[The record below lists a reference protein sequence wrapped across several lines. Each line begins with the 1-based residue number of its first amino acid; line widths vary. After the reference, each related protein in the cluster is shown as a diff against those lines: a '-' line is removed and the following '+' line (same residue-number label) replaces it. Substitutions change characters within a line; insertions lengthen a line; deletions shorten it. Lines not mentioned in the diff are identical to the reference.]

1 MTNVILCGGVGS
13 RMWPISRTYY
23 PKQFYKFD
31 KYSLFQENII
41 RNSSICEH
49 QMVVSNQTQYFL
61 AYDQLEEL
69 NIKDY
74 SFLLEPT
81 PRDTSGAIALAALS
95 VDENE
100 VIFVTPSDHK
110 IDDMLSYK
118 QATTRAKKLAE
129 DGFLVTFG
137 INPDAPDTGYGY
149 IKTDGE
155 NVLEFKE
162 KPNLELA
169 KEYLANGTYLWN
181 SGMFMFKAGIY
192 LRELK
197 EYEPEIYEASKKA
210 YEKAKK
216 EQTIRIPIEAMEE
229 IPKKSI
235 DYAVMERSKFVK
247 VVSSSFVWN
256 DMGSFDALYDDVIK
270 DEDEN
275 AVLTD
280 KYIGIDSKRNLF
292 YSNKTI
298 AAVDIE
304 DLIVIDNEDA
314 LLISK
319 RGSTQ
324 KVKKVVEKLKEQN
337 SELAHSHQTVHR
349 PWGTFTTL
357 EEKEIFKIKKLVVK
371 PSKRL
376 SLQKHYHRNEHWIVV
391 SGTAKVQ
398 VDDKVFLLN
407 TNESTY
413 IPMGSKHRLE
423 NPGKIPLVIIEAQVG
438 QYLEEDDIVRFED
451 DFKRV

>member
-1 MTNVILCGGVGS
+1 MTNIILCGGIGS

-31 KYSLFQENII
+31 KYSLFQDNII

-49 QMVVSNQTQYFL
+49 QMVVSNQEQYFL
-61 AYDQLEEL
+61 AFDQIEEL
-69 NIKDY
+69 DIKDY
-74 SFLLEPT
+74 SFLLEST
-81 PRDTSGAIALAALS
+81 PRDTSGAIALAALN
-95 VDENE
+95 VDKDEI
-100 VIFVTPSDHK
+100 IFVTPSDHK
-110 IDDMLSYK
+110 IDNMELYK
-118 QATTRAKKLAE
+118 KATNRAKELAQ

-137 INPDAPDTGYGY
+137 MTPDSPDTGYGY

-162 KPNLELA
+162 KPNVELA
-169 KEYLANGTYLWN
+169 QEYLDDGSYLWN
-181 SGMFMFKAGIY
+181 SGMFMFKAGVY
-192 LRELK
+192 LK
-197 EYEPEIYEASKKA
+197 ELQKYEPEIYEASKVA
-210 YEKAKK
+210 YDASKK
-216 EQTIRIPIEAMEE
+216 DQIVRIPIDKMEK

-247 VVSSSFVWN
+247 VVKSSFDWN
-256 DMGSFDALYDDVIK
+256 DMGSFDALYDDATK
-270 DEDEN
+270 DENEN
-275 AVLTD
+275 AILTKD
-280 KYIGIDSKRNLF
+280 YIGIDSKRNLF
-292 YSNKTI
+292 YSQKTI

-304 DLIVIDNEDA
+304 DLIVIDNDDA

-324 KVKKVVEKLKEQN
+324 KVKKVVEQLKAQN
-337 SELAHSHQTVHR
+337 SELAHAHTTVHR

-357 EEKEIFKIKKLVVK
+357 EERDIFKIKKLVVK

-398 VDDKVFLLN
+398 VDDKTFLLQ

-413 IPMGSKHRLE
+413 IPMGAKHRLE

>member
-1 MTNVILCGGVGS
+1 MTNIILCGGIGS
-13 RMWPISRTYY
+13 RMWPISRTHY

-41 RNSSICEH
+41 RNSAICKH
-49 QMVVSNQTQYFL
+49 QMVVSNQEQYFL

-69 NIKDY
+69 DITDY

-81 PRDTSGAIALAALS
+81 PRDTSAAIALASLN

-110 IDDMLSYK
+110 IDASFSYIE
-118 QATTRAKKLAE
+118 ATSRAKELAE

-137 INPDAPDTGYGY
+137 INPSSADTGYGY

-162 KPNLELA
+162 KPELDLA
-169 KEYLANGTYLWN
+169 KEYLEDGRYLWN
-181 SGMFMFKAGIY
+181 SGMFMFKAGTY
-192 LRELK
+192 LTELQK
-197 EYEPEIYEASKKA
+197 YEPEIYNASKKA

-216 EQTIRIPIEAMEE
+216 EQIVRINIQDMQN

-235 DYAVMERSKFVK
+235 DYAVMEKSKFVK
-247 VVSSSFVWN
+247 VVNSSFVWN
-256 DMGSFDALYDDVIK
+256 DMGSFDALYDDSIK
-270 DEDEN
+270 DLNDN
-275 AVLTD
+275 AILSKD
-280 KYIGIDSKRNLF
+280 YIGVNSKRNLF

-298 AAVDIE
+298 ASVDVE
-304 DLIVIDNEDA
+304 DLIVIDNDDA
-314 LLISK
+314 LLIAK

-324 KVKKVVEKLKEQN
+324 KVKNIVAILKEKG

-357 EEKEIFKIKKLVVK
+357 EEQEIFKIKKLMVK
-371 PSKRL
+371 PHKRL

-398 VDDKVFLLN
+398 VDEKTFLLQ

-413 IPMGSKHRLE
+413 IPMGAKHRLE

-438 QYLEEDDIVRFED
+438 QYLEEDDIVRYED